1 MATGLYYQK
10 GLWANE
16 GTDPAVIDKYDA
28 MVKQLN
34 ADEAFMKKAKEALGG
49 YQLISGKEAKADFN
63 KALKVDPETMDFI
76 AKLLLE
82 KYGTAIH

>member
-1 MATGLYYQK
+1 
-10 GLWANE
+10 
-16 GTDPAVIDKYDA
+16 
-28 MVKQLN
+28 
-34 ADEAFMKKAKEALGG
+34 MKKAKEALGG